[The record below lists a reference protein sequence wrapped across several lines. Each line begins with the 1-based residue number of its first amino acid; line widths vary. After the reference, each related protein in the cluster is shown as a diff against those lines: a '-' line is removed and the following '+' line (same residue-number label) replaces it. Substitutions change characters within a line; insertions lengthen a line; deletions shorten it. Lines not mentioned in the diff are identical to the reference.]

1 MSLGVDVLTVG
12 ELDRLLI
19 RDWFRRYAYTDTEL
33 DEAASFESSRGREF
47 LAGRFAAKEAIGKAL
62 GTGWSGGIRPCHIG
76 VPRAADG
83 APTVELTGPAARRA
97 HERGLESVRVSITHK
112 RGLVVAVALAVAPAD
127 AGGPVRAIAAVGGR
141 GDEAVMSDDET
152 AEVTEPAETAEPG
165 EPTVMLRARMG
176 GADGHYGGG
185 LVDGARILRLF
196 GDLATE
202 ITIRLDGDEGLLSEY
217 TGVRFTAPVYVGDY
231 VEAEARLVRRGP
243 LRRTIDFTARKV
255 IAARPDLGPSRAEPL
270 DPPVVV
276 CRARGIAVRPHPY
289 VGTLRGAI
297 GNGAV

>member
-12 ELDRLLI
+12 ELDRLLV
-19 RDWFRRYAYTDTEL
+19 REWFRRYAYTDDEL
-33 DEAASFESSRGREF
+33 AEAASFALGRGREF
-47 LAGRFAAKEAIGKAL
+47 LAGRFAAKEAIGKAI
-62 GTGWSGGIRPCHIG
+62 GTGWSGGVRPCHIG
-76 VPRAADG
+76 VPRAEDG
-83 APTVELTGPAARRA
+83 APTVELTGPAAWRA
-97 HERGLESVRVSITHK
+97 RERGLDSVHVSITHK
-112 RGLVVAVALAVAPAD
+112 QDLVVAVALAN
-127 AGGPVRAIAAVGGR
+127 AGGPVRATAAIEGG
-141 GDEAVMSDDET
+141 GGEEVVTDDKAAEAT
-152 AEVTEPAETAEPG
+152 EPG
-165 EPTVMLRARMG
+165 ELTVTLRARMS

-202 ITIRLDGDEGLLSEY
+202 ITIRVDGDEGLLSEY
-217 TGVRFTAPVYVGDY
+217 TGVRFTAPVHIGDY

-243 LRRTIDFTARKV
+243 LRRTIEFTARKV

-270 DPPVVV
+270 DAPVVV

-289 VGTLRGAI
+289 AGAFRGAA

>member
-12 ELDRLLI
+12 ELDRLLA
-19 RDWFRRYAYTDTEL
+19 RDWFRRYAYTDAEL
-33 DEAASFESSRGREF
+33 AEAASFGSSRRREF

-83 APTVELTGPAARRA
+83 SPTVELTGPAARRA

-112 RGLVVAVALAVAPAD
+112 RDLVVAVALAN
-127 AGGPVRAIAAVGGR
+127 AGGPVRATSAIGGC

-165 EPTVMLRARMG
+165 ELTVMLRARMG

-217 TGVRFTAPVYVGDY
+217 TGVRFTSPVQVGDY

-243 LRRTIDFTARKV
+243 LRRTIEFTARKV

-276 CRARGIAVRPHPY
+276 CRARGIAIRPHPY
-289 VGTLRGAI
+289 VGALRGAG